1 VGKDSAEQSLL
12 DSFTLPPLH
21 LLHVLLLEF
30 FRPPM
35 NNANGTSIEKV
46 IALMARLRA
55 PGGCPWDREQTPQ
68 SLKPQMLEECYEVME
83 AIDSGSAPHLVEE
96 LGDILLHIV
105 FQAQIAREAGDF
117 TFADI
122 ADTLAEKLV
131 RRHPHVFGE
140 QKVADS
146 TETIALWNELKKA
159 EKPERESVLDGVP
172 LALPALMRAEA
183 LQKKARH
190 VGFDWPDAHGALA
203 KVREEIEEVVAE
215 IESAPKTGAKIT
227 PTPEIA
233 AELGDLLFALVNVTR
248 HLKLNAEE
256 LLTAANDKFA
266 RRFRAVEA
274 EFKAAGKSMKEAS
287 LEELDAVWNQ
297 VKSRE

>member
-1 VGKDSAEQSLL
+1 
-12 DSFTLPPLH
+12 
-21 LLHVLLLEF
+21 
-30 FRPPM
+30 M
-35 NNANGTSIEKV
+35 NDASGPSIEKV
-46 IALMARLRA
+46 IDLMARLRA
-55 PGGCPWDREQTPQ
+55 PGGCPWDREQTPAT
-68 SLKPQMLEECYEVME
+68 LKPQMLEECYEVME

-117 TFADI
+117 TFADV
-122 ADTLAEKLV
+122 ADALAEKLV
-131 RRHPHVFGE
+131 RRHPHVFGGY
-140 QKVADS
+140 KVANS

-159 EKPERESVLDGVP
+159 EKPERESALDGVP
-172 LALPALMRAEA
+172 RALPALLRAEA

-203 KVREEIEEVVAE
+203 KVREEIAEVTAE
-215 IESAPKTGAKIT
+215 IESPGVPSPGASLPEAGAKIT
-227 PTPEIA
+227 ATPEIA
-233 AELGDLLFALVNVTR
+233 AELGDLLFALVNLTR

-274 EFKAAGKSMKEAS
+274 EFKAAGKPMKGAPM
-287 LEELDAVWNQ
+287 EELDAAWER
-297 VKSRE
+297 VKTQERGLPSCSGGL

>member
-1 VGKDSAEQSLL
+1 
-12 DSFTLPPLH
+12 
-21 LLHVLLLEF
+21 
-30 FRPPM
+30 M
-35 NNANGTSIEKV
+35 NDASGPSIEKV
-46 IALMARLRA
+46 IDLMARLRA
-55 PGGCPWDREQTPQ
+55 PGGCPWDREQTPVT
-68 SLKPQMLEECYEVME
+68 LKPQMLEECYEVME
-83 AIDSGSAPHLVEE
+83 AIDSGSTPHLLEE

-117 TFADI
+117 TFADV
-122 ADTLAEKLV
+122 ADALAEKLV

-140 QKVADS
+140 HKVANS

-159 EKPERESVLDGVP
+159 EKPERESALDGVP
-172 LALPALMRAEA
+172 RALPALLRAEA

-203 KVREEIEEVVAE
+203 KVREEIEEVVTE
-215 IESAPKTGAKIT
+215 IELPGAPSPEAGAKLT
-227 PTPEIA
+227 ATPEIA
-233 AELGDLLFALVNVTR
+233 AELGDLLFALVNLTR

-274 EFKAAGKSMKEAS
+274 EFKAAGKPMKGAP
-287 LEELDAVWNQ
+287 LEKLDAAWER
-297 VKSRE
+297 VKAAERGL